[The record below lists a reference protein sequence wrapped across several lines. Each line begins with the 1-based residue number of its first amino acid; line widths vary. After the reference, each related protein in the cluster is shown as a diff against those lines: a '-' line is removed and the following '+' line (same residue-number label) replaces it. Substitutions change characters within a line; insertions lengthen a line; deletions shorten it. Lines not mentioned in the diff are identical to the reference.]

1 MFALLIC
8 TTLIVIII
16 YVSGL
21 VYILT
26 PEEKEKEEQ

>member
-1 MFALLIC
+1 MFALLIG
-8 TTLIVIII
+8 TALIVIII